1 MTALITSIAAEPAIP
16 RVREQDPGAEP
27 PPRATWLNIQAL
39 RALAAIMVVLV
50 HLQTLATLA
59 GLGPNAFT
67 FGNGGVDLFFVIS
80 GFIMVFTT
88 GRRPMGPI
96 TFMAARVRRIAP
108 LYWSATLAIFLAA
121 LAAPRLFEGTQANL
135 HNLVASLLFIPDARA
150 DGTFRPIV
158 FVGWTLNYEMAFY
171 ALFSAGLLLRRR
183 VHGVI
188 AVCLVLTALAV
199 WGQWARPPGLA
210 GFYTSPL
217 ILEFGAGMV
226 LGLVWPRLSLSR
238 TASIVLGWTALGA
251 FLFMLVAPTVAA
263 GLDRAVIFGVPAL
276 VMTAAALALE
286 KVGLPVRLP
295 GLIALGNASYAI
307 YLSHFLVTQ
316 AVIMLVLKAGLHG
329 PATACLAGAA
339 ALAGV
344 AAVGLAVHYG
354 FEAPIDRRLGRAAR
368 ANSVNPL
375 GRPSVL
381 GA

>member
-1 MTALITSIAAEPAIP
+1 LTALITSFAVEPAKP
-16 RVREQDPGAEP
+16 RPCSQEAGAEP
-27 PPRATWLNIQAL
+27 PPRATWLNIQGL

-59 GLGPNAFT
+59 GWRPDALA

-80 GFIMVFTT
+80 GFIMVYTT

-96 TFMAARVRRIAP
+96 AFMAARVRRIAP

-121 LAAPRLFEGTQANL
+121 SAAPRLFEGTHANL
-135 HNLVASLLFIPDARA
+135 RHLVASLLFIPDSRS

-171 ALFSAGLLLRRR
+171 LLFAAGLLFRRR
-183 VHGVI
+183 LHGVI
-188 AVCLVLTALAV
+188 AVCLALTALAV
-199 WGQWARPPGLA
+199 WGQWAHPSGQV

-226 LGLVWPRLSLSR
+226 LGLAWPRLNLSR
-238 TASIVLGWTALGA
+238 TASIVLGCAAVGS

-276 VMTAAALALE
+276 VMTTAALALE
-286 KVGLPVRLP
+286 KVGLSVRWP
-295 GLIALGNASYAI
+295 WLIALGNASYAI
-307 YLSHFLVTQ
+307 YLSHFVVTQ
-316 AVIMLVLKAGLHG
+316 AVIMLVLKSGLHG
-329 PATACLAGAA
+329 PATALLAAGV
-339 ALAGV
+339 ALAAV
-344 AAVGLAVHYG
+344 AAVGLVVHYG
-354 FEAPIDRRLGRAAR
+354 FEAPIDRRLGRAMRADRAR
-368 ANSVNPL
+368 PL
-375 GRPSVL
+375 GRASVL